1 MLRRKAEI
9 SASIAADSRFVP
21 PPAILSPSEKRPVTA
36 SHEKTVSARAPAA
49 HAADSPSLSLLS
61 PRRARETKRGKC
73 DETARRTPGGAEA
86 DKENGEKPAP
96 KRRGRPAGR
105 GFGKSPSAE
114 NAAPRAPA
122 EASPE
127 RANEKEPGHQP
138 ASSGKKSTR
147 AERAEARAA
156 AATGE
161 AAEGGGATRL
171 QERLGKPI
179 PASASRSSR
188 RGGAEADVIEIDLI
202 SPVSVAGKAEASAG
216 EAARAA
222 KAAKVAK
229 AKTPESAARGGD
241 EKASQPPSRGP
252 TTRSAGKSA
261 SGAKPSAGR
270 AAASAR
276 GAGVTPG
283 QGRAAFAAT
292 PVAVTLA
299 GVRNPAKTP
308 QSEKSFG
315 KKLAAVANESGKKA
329 PAASAAEAEAPS
341 FTDAPFE
348 ASARRRAA
356 DDETRIEK
364 DETAALN
371 AKQALPEPEPEAPLP
386 LPKLAPDLMTSFV
399 PLAGY
404 EEEPALPGS
413 REKKA
418 ESRLGALRQA
428 EAAKRAEERREEER
442 RARKEAMM
450 AARQAAGAAKA
461 AAAPSPA
468 APAVGTSGAAAGSV
482 MERLQRAMES
492 RSRLEAENRAKLEAD
507 QKRKEEERRRR
518 EADAE
523 ERRRQKEAEEVRER
537 EEKKQRQEKMLKMRK
552 EQEEAQREVEEK
564 QARVRRLLEERDR
577 AKAAG
582 AAVGAKREGGSIS
595 ALDSAEE
602 KKRRLQDFMANNRA
616 NAALAAGAGAPGA
629 TAVAAKLSTGDRA
642 TPAAPG
648 AGARTEAARTPA
660 AKPAFALAGA
670 PAEFSYQI
678 SPYREN
684 SDSESEEDDAR
695 PRKPIPGWAQSDQ
708 LAPCLYRQA
717 KVDPDEIF
725 VNPSKTCSLD
735 AVFATRASSKSRR
748 SSSGNWFHDRL
759 TWKEEVSYKR
769 EMGFIGTAGL

>member
-1 MLRRKAEI
+1 M
-9 SASIAADSRFVP
+9 
-21 PPAILSPSEKRPVTA
+21 
-36 SHEKTVSARAPAA
+36 
-49 HAADSPSLSLLS
+49 
-61 PRRARETKRGKC
+61 
-73 DETARRTPGGAEA
+73 
-86 DKENGEKPAP
+86 
-96 KRRGRPAGR
+96 
-105 GFGKSPSAE
+105 
-114 NAAPRAPA
+114 A
-122 EASPE
+122 EASPA
-127 RANEKEPGHQP
+127 RANEKDSEQP

-156 AATGE
+156 ATGE
-161 AAEGGGATRL
+161 ASGGGAGL
-171 QERLGKPI
+171 HARLGKEKTS
-179 PASASRSSR
+179 PASVSRASR
-188 RGGAEADVIEIDLI
+188 RGNPEADVIEIDLI
-202 SPVSVAGKAEASAG
+202 SPASVAKKEEPS
-216 EAARAA
+216 AAR
-222 KAAKVAK
+222 AK
-229 AKTPESAARGGD
+229 AKTPASTARDTAA
-241 EKASQPPSRGP
+241 EPSSRGP

-261 SGAKPSAGR
+261 SDSKKAAGR
-270 AAASAR
+270 AAAASAR
-276 GAGVTPG
+276 AAGVTPG
-283 QGRAAFAAT
+283 RAPADVAASSVAAT
-292 PVAVTLA
+292 PVASI
-299 GVRNPAKTP
+299 PAKTP
-308 QSEKSFG
+308 KSEKSFG
-315 KKLAAVANESGKKA
+315 KKLAAVANEAEKTA
-329 PAASAAEAEAPS
+329 PAADVPLFSNS
-341 FTDAPFE
+341 LFE
-348 ASARRRAA
+348 ESARKQPESRV
-356 DDETRIEK
+356 EK
-364 DETAALN
+364 EETAAP
-371 AKQALPEPEPEAPLP
+371 AELPEPEPEAPEAPPP

-404 EEEPALPGS
+404 EEKPAAPAS
-413 REKKA
+413 EKKA

-428 EAAKRAEERREEER
+428 EAAKKAEERREEER

-450 AARQAAGAAKA
+450 AARQAAAAAKP
-461 AAAPSPA
+461 AAAPSAA
-468 APAVGTSGAAAGSV
+468 APAVGAGGAAAGSV

-523 ERRRQKEAEEVRER
+523 ERRRLKEAEEARER

-564 QARVRRLLEERDR
+564 QARVRRLLEEQDR

-582 AAVGAKREGGSIS
+582 AAVGAKRKSGAE

-616 NAALAAGAGAPGA
+616 NAALAANAGAPGA
-629 TAVAAKLSTGDRA
+629 VAVAAKLSAADLPTTA
-642 TPAAPG
+642 VAPAAR
-648 AGARTEAARTPA
+648 AEARTPA
-660 AKPAFALAGA
+660 AKPALSLSGA

-695 PRKPIPGWAQSDQ
+695 PRKPIPGWAHSDQ

-769 EMGFIGTAGL
+769 EMGFINSSAGRS

>member
-1 MLRRKAEI
+1 L
-9 SASIAADSRFVP
+9 
-21 PPAILSPSEKRPVTA
+21 
-36 SHEKTVSARAPAA
+36 
-49 HAADSPSLSLLS
+49 
-61 PRRARETKRGKC
+61 
-73 DETARRTPGGAEA
+73 
-86 DKENGEKPAP
+86 
-96 KRRGRPAGR
+96 
-105 GFGKSPSAE
+105 
-114 NAAPRAPA
+114 A
-122 EASPE
+122 EASPA
-127 RANEKEPGHQP
+127 RANEKDSEQP

-156 AATGE
+156 ATGE
-161 AAEGGGATRL
+161 ASGGGAGL
-171 QERLGKPI
+171 HARLGKEKTS
-179 PASASRSSR
+179 PASVSRASR
-188 RGGAEADVIEIDLI
+188 RGDPEADVIEIDLI
-202 SPVSVAGKAEASAG
+202 SPASVAKKEEPS
-216 EAARAA
+216 AAR
-222 KAAKVAK
+222 AK
-229 AKTPESAARGGD
+229 AKTPASNARDTAA
-241 EKASQPPSRGP
+241 EPSSRGP

-261 SGAKPSAGR
+261 SDSKKAAGR
-270 AAASAR
+270 AAAASAR
-276 GAGVTPG
+276 AAGVTPG
-283 QGRAAFAAT
+283 RAPADVPASSVAVT
-292 PVAVTLA
+292 PVASI
-299 GVRNPAKTP
+299 PAKTP
-308 QSEKSFG
+308 KSEKSFG
-315 KKLAAVANESGKKA
+315 KKLAAVANEAEKTA
-329 PAASAAEAEAPS
+329 PAADVPLFSNS
-341 FTDAPFE
+341 LFE
-348 ASARRRAA
+348 ESARKQPEARV
-356 DDETRIEK
+356 EK
-364 DETAALN
+364 EETAAP
-371 AKQALPEPEPEAPLP
+371 AELPEPEPEAPEAPPP

-404 EEEPALPGS
+404 EEKPAAPAS
-413 REKKA
+413 EKKA

-428 EAAKRAEERREEER
+428 EAAKKAEERREEER

-450 AARQAAGAAKA
+450 AARQAAAAAKP
-461 AAAPSPA
+461 AAAPSAA
-468 APAVGTSGAAAGSV
+468 APAVGAGGAAAGSV

-523 ERRRQKEAEEVRER
+523 ERRRLKEAEEARER

-564 QARVRRLLEERDR
+564 QARVRRLLEEQDR

-582 AAVGAKREGGSIS
+582 AAVGAKRKSGAE

-616 NAALAAGAGAPGA
+616 NAALAANAGAPGA
-629 TAVAAKLSTGDRA
+629 VAVAAKLSAADLP
-642 TPAAPG
+642 TPASSA
-648 AGARTEAARTPA
+648 ARAEARTPA
-660 AKPAFALAGA
+660 AKPALSLSGA

-695 PRKPIPGWAQSDQ
+695 PRKPIPQWAHSDQ

-735 AVFATRASSKSRR
+735 AVFQTRASSKSRR

-769 EMGFIGTAGL
+769 EMGFINSSAGRS

>member
-1 MLRRKAEI
+1 M
-9 SASIAADSRFVP
+9 SR
-21 PPAILSPSEKRPVTA
+21 E
-36 SHEKTVSARAPAA
+36 
-49 HAADSPSLSLLS
+49 
-61 PRRARETKRGKC
+61 G
-73 DETARRTPGGAEA
+73 ARR
-86 DKENGEKPAP
+86 
-96 KRRGRPAGR
+96 
-105 GFGKSPSAE
+105 
-114 NAAPRAPA
+114 
-122 EASPE
+122 
-127 RANEKEPGHQP
+127 
-138 ASSGKKSTR
+138 
-147 AERAEARAA
+147 
-156 AATGE
+156 
-161 AAEGGGATRL
+161 EG
-171 QERLGKPI
+171 P
-179 PASASRSSR
+179 
-188 RGGAEADVIEIDLI
+188 EADVIEIDLI
-202 SPVSVAGKAEASAG
+202 SPASVAGKEEAS
-216 EAARAA
+216 AA
-222 KAAKVAK
+222 KAAK
-229 AKTPESAARGGD
+229 AKTPAPDASTRGDG
-241 EKASQPPSRGP
+241 SQPSSRGP

-261 SGAKPSAGR
+261 SGSQRSKDDARA

-276 GAGVTPG
+276 GAGTMPG
-283 QGRAAFAAT
+283 RPSADVAAT
-292 PVAVTLA
+292 PAVTPETS
-299 GVRNPAKTP
+299 VPAKTP
-308 QSEKSFG
+308 EADEKSFG
-315 KKLAAVANESGKKA
+315 KKLAAVANEAEEKTRF
-329 PAASAAEAEAPS
+329 SAARLTAAETEAETPLFSNAL
-341 FTDAPFE
+341 FE
-348 ASARRRAA
+348 ASARKQPT
-356 DDETRIEK
+356 ETRVDEEK
-364 DETAALN
+364 TAAPAELQ
-371 AKQALPEPEPEAPLP
+371 KPDFEPEAPPP

-404 EEEPALPGS
+404 EEKPAAPAS
-413 REKKA
+413 EKQA

-428 EAAKRAEERREEER
+428 EAAKQAEERREEER

-450 AARQAAGAAKA
+450 AARQAVAAAKP

-468 APAVGTSGAAAGSV
+468 APAVGTGGAAAGSV

-523 ERRRQKEAEEVRER
+523 ERRRQKEAEEARER

-564 QARVRRLLEERDR
+564 QARVRRLLEEQDR

-582 AAVGAKREGGSIS
+582 ASSVGAKRKSGATPARI
-595 ALDSAEE
+595 DSAEE
-602 KKRRLQDFMANNRA
+602 KKRRLQSFMANNRA
-616 NAALAAGAGAPGA
+616 NAALAASGGAPGA
-629 TAVAAKLSTGDRA
+629 TAVAAKLTNADP
-642 TPAAPG
+642 PARDAS
-648 AGARTEAARTPA
+648 AARTPS
-660 AKPAFALAGA
+660 AKPALSGA

-735 AVFATRASSKSRR
+735 AVFAARASSKSRR

>member
-1 MLRRKAEI
+1 L
-9 SASIAADSRFVP
+9 
-21 PPAILSPSEKRPVTA
+21 PAF
-36 SHEKTVSARAPAA
+36 
-49 HAADSPSLSLLS
+49 
-61 PRRARETKRGKC
+61 
-73 DETARRTPGGAEA
+73 
-86 DKENGEKPAP
+86 
-96 KRRGRPAGR
+96 KRRGRGVFAGCKNAESP
-105 GFGKSPSAE
+105 GKAE
-114 NAAPRAPA
+114 TTAPRALA
-122 EASPE
+122 EASPA
-127 RANEKEPGHQP
+127 RKNAHEKESEQP

-147 AERAEARAA
+147 AERALARA

-161 AAEGGGATRL
+161 ASGGGAGL
-171 QERLGKPI
+171 HARLGKEKTS
-179 PASASRSSR
+179 PASVSRASKA
-188 RGGAEADVIEIDLI
+188 RGDPEADVIEIDLI
-202 SPVSVAGKAEASAG
+202 SPASVAKKEEPS
-216 EAARAA
+216 AAR
-222 KAAKVAK
+222 AK
-229 AKTPESAARGGD
+229 AKTPASTARDTAA
-241 EKASQPPSRGP
+241 EPSSRGP

-261 SGAKPSAGR
+261 SDSKKAAGR
-270 AAASAR
+270 AAAASAR
-276 GAGVTPG
+276 AAGVTPG
-283 QGRAAFAAT
+283 RAPADVAASSVAVT
-292 PVAVTLA
+292 PVASI
-299 GVRNPAKTP
+299 PAKTP
-308 QSEKSFG
+308 KSEKSFG
-315 KKLAAVANESGKKA
+315 KKLAAVANEAEKTA
-329 PAASAAEAEAPS
+329 PAADVPLFSNS
-341 FTDAPFE
+341 LFE
-348 ASARRRAA
+348 ESARKQPEARV
-356 DDETRIEK
+356 EK
-364 DETAALN
+364 EETAAP
-371 AKQALPEPEPEAPLP
+371 AELPEPEPEAPEAPPP

-404 EEEPALPGS
+404 EEKPAAPAS
-413 REKKA
+413 EKKA

-428 EAAKRAEERREEER
+428 EAAKKAEERREEER

-450 AARQAAGAAKA
+450 AARQAAAAAKP
-461 AAAPSPA
+461 AAAPSAA
-468 APAVGTSGAAAGSV
+468 APAVGAGGAAAGSV

-523 ERRRQKEAEEVRER
+523 ERRLLKEAEEARER

-564 QARVRRLLEERDR
+564 QARVRRLLEEQDR

-582 AAVGAKREGGSIS
+582 AAVGAKRKSGAE

-616 NAALAAGAGAPGA
+616 NAALAANAGAPGA
-629 TAVAAKLSTGDRA
+629 VAVAAKLSAADLPTTA
-642 TPAAPG
+642 AAPAAR
-648 AGARTEAARTPA
+648 AEARTPA
-660 AKPAFALAGA
+660 AKPALSLSGA

-695 PRKPIPGWAQSDQ
+695 PRKPIPGWAHSDQ

-769 EMGFIGTAGL
+769 EMGFINSSAGRS

>member
-582 AAVGAKREGGSIS
+582 AAVGAKRKSGAE

-616 NAALAAGAGAPGA
+616 NAALAANAGAPGA
-629 TAVAAKLSTGDRA
+629 VAVAAKLSAADLP
-642 TPAAPG
+642 TPASSA
-648 AGARTEAARTPA
+648 ARAEARTPA
-660 AKPAFALAGA
+660 AKPALSLSGA

-695 PRKPIPGWAQSDQ
+695 PRKPIPGWAHSDQ

-735 AVFATRASSKSRR
+735 AVFAARASSKSRR

>member
-1 MLRRKAEI
+1 MN
-9 SASIAADSRFVP
+9 
-21 PPAILSPSEKRPVTA
+21 T
-36 SHEKTVSARAPAA
+36 
-49 HAADSPSLSLLS
+49 
-61 PRRARETKRGKC
+61 
-73 DETARRTPGGAEA
+73 
-86 DKENGEKPAP
+86 
-96 KRRGRPAGR
+96 
-105 GFGKSPSAE
+105 
-114 NAAPRAPA
+114 
-122 EASPE
+122 
-127 RANEKEPGHQP
+127 
-138 ASSGKKSTR
+138 
-147 AERAEARAA
+147 
-156 AATGE
+156 
-161 AAEGGGATRL
+161 
-171 QERLGKPI
+171 
-179 PASASRSSR
+179 
-188 RGGAEADVIEIDLI
+188 
-202 SPVSVAGKAEASAG
+202 
-216 EAARAA
+216 
-222 KAAKVAK
+222 
-229 AKTPESAARGGD
+229 
-241 EKASQPPSRGP
+241 
-252 TTRSAGKSA
+252 
-261 SGAKPSAGR
+261 
-270 AAASAR
+270 R

-283 QGRAAFAAT
+283 QRPAGFAAT
-292 PVAVTLA
+292 PVAVTPAAPA
-299 GVRNPAKTP
+299 GPAKTP
-308 QSEKSFG
+308 ESEKSFG
-315 KKLAAVANESGKKA
+315 KKLAAVADESGKKA
-329 PAASAAEAEAPS
+329 PAPPAKAEAPLFS
-341 FTDAPFE
+341 NSLFE
-348 ASARRRAA
+348 ASPRGRPTEARA
-356 DDETRIEK
+356 EQE
-364 DETAALN
+364 ETASPA
-371 AKQALPEPEPEAPLP
+371 ALPESEPEAPPP

-404 EEEPALPGS
+404 EEKPAAPAS
-413 REKKA
+413 EKQA

-428 EAAKRAEERREEER
+428 EAAKQAEERREEER

-450 AARQAAGAAKA
+450 AARQAVAAAKP

-468 APAVGTSGAAAGSV
+468 APAVGTGGAAAGSV

-523 ERRRQKEAEEVRER
+523 ERRRQKEAEEARER

-582 AAVGAKREGGSIS
+582 AAVGAKRKSGAE

-602 KKRRLQDFMANNRA
+602 KKRRLHDFMANNRA

-695 PRKPIPGWAQSDQ
+695 PRKPIPGWAHSDQ